1 MNKQKVVIYCRVSSD
16 RQVREGNGLDSQE
29 SKCRTWCNNKGY
41 EVIKVFKEEGISGGK
56 EDRPAL
62 KEMFRYLSDL
72 KEPCIVLVEDLNR
85 WARDTFVHNLLKSQL
100 KHMGHSLQSVNMTL
114 EDSAEGALV
123 ENIFATLSQFF
134 RQSNARRAKSCMVEH
149 IKNGFWIF
157 CAPIGYK
164 HEKINGKIHCVR
176 SEPTATYIQEALE
189 GFATGKFL
197 TNKSVLDYL
206 KDKDLV
212 NSYGRHINIT
222 FNHIKTM
229 LSNKVYTGI
238 FGYPHWNIPEQKW
251 AIEPIISLETYQ
263 KIQDRLHGKCP
274 LAKPRK
280 YNIHDE
286 DFPLRRWVKCPV
298 CGHALTGS
306 KPRSKSGK
314 HHPYYHCYYK
324 KCSQVGKTIRPSELH
339 QDFEKLLA
347 DITPKKS
354 LIDLAQVL
362 IVEKCE
368 NVSKDWHEHRIKMQK
383 ELATLKQEKER
394 CFSLL
399 LEQGNNQTVS
409 DMCKTKLAQID
420 ARITEIENTTHE
432 DDIKQAEA
440 LKAHSKYVLD
450 FLRQPLAVWKIG
462 DYRQKQ
468 GVLKLCFTEPISYN
482 KAQKFGTPNLSP
494 IFGLFHHFDA
504 NTNKWWTGRDSNP

>member
-1 MNKQKVVIYCRVSSD
+1 MSKQKVVIYCRVSSD
-16 RQVREGNGLDSQE
+16 RQVRDGNGLDSQE
-29 SKCRTWCNNKGY
+29 AKCRAWCNNKGY

-56 EDRPAL
+56 QDRPAL
-62 KEMFRYLSDL
+62 KEMFSYLRDL

-85 WARDTFVHNLLKSQL
+85 WARDTYIHGFLKLQL
-100 KHMGHSLQSVNMTL
+100 KQMGHCLQSVNMALDDTA
-114 EDSAEGALV
+114 ESALM
-123 ENIFATLSQFF
+123 ENMVATIGQFF
-134 RQSNARRAKSCMVEH
+134 RQTNARRAKSCMVEH
-149 IKNGFWIF
+149 AKQGFWIF
-157 CAPIGYK
+157 YAPIGYK
-164 HEKINGKIHCVR
+164 HEKINGKVHCVR
-176 SEPTATYIQEALE
+176 LEPTATHIQKALE
-189 GFATGKFL
+189 GFANGKFL
-197 TNKSVLDYL
+197 TSKDVLDYL
-206 KDKDLV
+206 RSQELINSSGKHIRVSFNLV
-212 NSYGRHINIT
+212 KR
-222 FNHIKTM
+222 M
-229 LSNKVYTGI
+229 LSSKIYTGT
-238 FGYPHWNIPEQKW
+238 FAYPRWGIPEQKW

-263 KIQDRLHGKCP
+263 KIQDRLRGKCP

-324 KCSQVGKTIRPSELH
+324 KCPQLGKSIRPSELH

-362 IVEKCE
+362 IDEKCE
-368 NVSKDWHEHRIKMQK
+368 SISKDWNEHRTKMQK
-383 ELATLKQEKER
+383 ELVTLKQEKEQ

-399 LEQGNNQTVS
+399 LQQGNNATVS
-409 DMCKTKLAQID
+409 DMCKNKLAQLD
-420 ARITEIENTTHE
+420 ARIKELERTTKE
-432 DDIKQAEA
+432 DDIRQAKE

-468 GVLKLCFTEPISYN
+468 GVLKLCFTEPISYD
-482 KAQKFGTPNLSP
+482 KAQKFGTLNLSP
-494 IFGLFHHFDA
+494 IFGLFRHFD
-504 NTNKWWTGRDSNP
+504 TDTKKWWTGRDSNP